1 MNHSIAY
8 DNLLTGA
15 TLVVSSEATGFEGAN
30 AATWTTYDW
39 WKPAATG
46 TSYIT
51 ATLPAALKADY
62 FAVFAHDIDTTGSTI
77 RLEYSIDGGT
87 NWIPCTPYLSTPDV
101 IYHRMAQVVAS
112 KWRVKLS
119 CPTAVASVAVIS
131 FGEIMDIPL
140 GVPESMITPD
150 RAFGNEYMS
159 NIGDNGRLLGNTL
172 LRNAASITIEA
183 LLQDPT
189 WITTYWIPFIAHAE
203 TKAFFYVW
211 DDTNAAFCWT
221 DGNIPDIEYIGS
233 IWNNAKINVK
243 AQTWLS

>member
-1 MNHSIAY
+1 MNHLIAY
-8 DNLLTGA
+8 QNLLDGA
-15 TLVVSSEATGFEGAN
+15 TITVSSEATGFEGVN
-30 AATWTTYDW
+30 ATTWTTYDY

-51 ATLPAALKADY
+51 VDFGVVKKVDY
-62 FAVFAHDIDTTGSTI
+62 FGVFAHDLADTGSTI
-77 RLEYSIDGGT
+77 RLEYSADGVSWT
-87 NWIPCTPYLSTPDV
+87 ATTTYASTPSIIFKTFTQLEV
-101 IYHRMAQVVAS
+101 RYYRVA
-112 KWRVKLS
+112 LA

-131 FGEIMDIPL
+131 FGVVMDIPL
-140 GVPESMITPD
+140 GVPESMVTPD

-183 LLQDPT
+183 LLQDPD
-189 WITTYWIPFIAHAE
+189 WIEDYWIPFIAHAE

-221 DGNIPDIEYIGS
+221 DGNIPNIEYIGS
-233 IWNNAKINVK
+233 IWNNARINVK